1 MYEEF
6 FLVFEMEGVSS
17 LEYGKW
23 TDFIVLIDNPLE
35 DIKNMC
41 SIESVQMP
49 GLGRRSE
56 NRRL

>member
-41 SIESVQMP
+41 SIESV
-49 GLGRRSE
+49 
-56 NRRL
+56 